1 MYLNSEVL
9 FPYFCNRDFL
19 NAYSEGLKKKK
30 NTCNLHSNLT
40 TRHQGCGCKQDTTVP
55 SRRAKRMIA
64 QMNRA

>member
-30 NTCNLHSNLT
+30 IHVICI
-40 TRHQGCGCKQDTTVP
+40 Q
-55 SRRAKRMIA
+55 I
-64 QMNRA
+64 